1 MLPCCENQ
9 KPNLKPPILKLSNFS
24 DHNIPKPNETIN
36 QMTRSEARIT
46 KLDFQYED
54 FIKTL

>member
-9 KPNLKPPILKLSNFS
+9 KPSLKPPILKLSNFS
-24 DHNIPKPNETIN
+24 DHNIPKPNETTN

-46 KLDFQYED
+46 KLDFQ
-54 FIKTL
+54 